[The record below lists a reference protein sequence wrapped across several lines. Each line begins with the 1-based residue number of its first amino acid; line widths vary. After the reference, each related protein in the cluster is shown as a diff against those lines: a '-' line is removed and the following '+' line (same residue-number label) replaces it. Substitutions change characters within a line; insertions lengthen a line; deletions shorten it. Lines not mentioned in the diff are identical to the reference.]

1 MKRQLLF
8 LITLLSVATGAF
20 AWKPIFA
27 GHRGSYRGV
36 ANTAEAYRNGV
47 DYYHYTG
54 LECDVRVTKDGHYV
68 ILHDNTTGSLCPDAD
83 IDAQQ
88 STLAELKAL
97 DLKQTRGGVTY
108 TGKICTVEEYLDI
121 CIEKNAFPIIE
132 LKWTTGINTNDMSN
146 FAGLLQLVTSKGLRE
161 KAIFLTS
168 MNKSIEHIKTNY
180 PDVTCQYLLSSDSD
194 TKFEFC
200 KKWKV
205 NPSFSA
211 GALTPAIVTRY
222 RQAGFEV
229 AAWTVNTEANYK
241 KYGEMGCFMMTCDY
255 LRPDDMP
262 ELAQPELPTPSPDA
276 IELDAVELWTRS
288 ANAGNLPANFPAKGA
303 ATFSTGQ
310 QAAMIDGVFYVN
322 DYGSKNLLVFD
333 RNCTEP
339 VVLPFSETSLGGSPV
354 HGITT
359 DDADNIV
366 LRYEASFGETPSKV
380 RLFKKG
386 TTTPVEVEFTVS
398 KGGQNNFV
406 YASGDLF
413 SEEGGCLYF
422 MPNKQS
428 VVTVVKIANGELK
441 EVVEHGNLS
450 IAGSTA
456 SVILPIG
463 NNPDH
468 FIYQVRN
475 SGFYRFNGEDKG
487 SVLTSS
493 ASTTAPARNS
503 SLGGAYMTILDHEIL
518 AHPSG
523 KNYNGGF
530 SVKDMTA
537 DNSDLVTFPALGTE
551 GYTLNASTGTFM
563 RPVKVADNVYHL
575 HAYTMGHGYGVY
587 EIKPKGVSGVDI
599 AEATVESARLTVFP
613 NPVISSAVVSSGVA
627 LGDLA
632 VYSMNGS
639 LVYAKSCGDACSASL
654 DLGNLPR
661 GLYILRGGRFPAMK
675 LVKL

>member
-1 MKRQLLF
+1 MKLKYLF
-8 LITLLSVATGAF
+8 LLMFMSVGIAAS
-20 AWKPIFA
+20 AWKPIFV

-68 ILHDNTTGSLCPDAD
+68 ILHDNTTGSLCDVD

-97 DLKQTRGGVTY
+97 DLRQTRGGVTY

-121 CIEKNAFPIIE
+121 CVEKNAFPIIE

-146 FAGLLQLVTSKGLRE
+146 FAGLLALVDAKGLRQ

-168 MNKSIEHIKTNY
+168 MNKSIEHIKQNY
-180 PDVTCQYLLSSDSD
+180 PDLTCQYLLSSDSD

-200 KKWKV
+200 KKWNV

-222 RQAGFEV
+222 REAGFEV
-229 AAWTVNTEANYK
+229 AAWTVNTEANYR

-262 ELAQPELPTPSPDA
+262 ELEEPKKPEPSPDA
-276 IELDAVELWTRS
+276 IEIETQVLWSRS
-288 ANAGNLPANFPAKGA
+288 ANDGTLPENFPSKAGTLYK
-303 ATFSTGQ
+303 TGQ
-310 QAAMIDGVFYVN
+310 QAAMINGVFYVN
-322 DYGSKNLLVFD
+322 DYGTKNLLVFD
-333 RNCTEP
+333 QNCTEP
-339 VVLPFSETSLGGSPV
+339 TVLPFSDVSLGGSPI
-354 HGITT
+354 HGVTT

-366 LRYEASFGETPSKV
+366 LRYETSVSATPSKV

-386 TTTPVEVEFTVS
+386 ETTPVEVEFTIN

-413 SEEGGCLYF
+413 SAEGGCLYF
-422 MPNKQS
+422 MPNKQNT
-428 VVTVVKIANGELK
+428 VTVVKIANGQLVD
-441 EVVEHGNLS
+441 VVEHGGLS
-450 IAGSTA
+450 ISGSTA
-456 SVILPIG
+456 SVILPID

-493 ASTTAPARNS
+493 ATTTAPGRNS
-503 SLGGAYMTILDHEIL
+503 SLGGALMKIQGHDVL
-518 AHPSG
+518 AYPSG
-523 KNYNGGF
+523 TNYNGGM
-530 SVKDMTA
+530 SLMDVTA
-537 DNSDLVTFPALGTE
+537 DNTVLATFPSLGSQ
-551 GYTLNASTGTFM
+551 GYTVNASTGTFM
-563 RPVKVADNVYHL
+563 RPVKMGDDIYHL
-575 HAYTMGHGYGVY
+575 HHYTMGNGYGVY
-587 EIKPKGVSGVDI
+587 EIKAKGVSGVSSI
-599 AEATVESARLTVFP
+599 AADKTAPEVSLFP
-613 NPVISSAVVSSGVA
+613 NPVVSATVVSSKA
-627 LGDLA
+627 PLGNISL
-632 VYSMNGS
+632 YSMNS
-639 LVYAKSCGDACSASL
+639 VLVYSLDCGEAQSASL
-654 DLGNLPR
+654 DLGHLAR
-661 GLYILRGGRFPAMK
+661 GLYILRCPGRAAVK